1 VTLYHGSKNADRA
14 KSLRETGFAST
25 RENNPVSAGQVE
37 LNANIVSFG
46 KDLNLHFK
54 SNSFGAKNPERFV
67 AVEIPYA
74 DYVFSRVNMPQTAYS
89 EKNLN
94 VIARAISGAP
104 KHVRPLGLPRD
115 GLYEAEDS
123 IVDFEKLTRSSG
135 KLTLPDDELTKKVDA
150 YTESIKRTEDKK
162 QSLNKSIALYREK
175 KDIVTANVA
184 YRNIRDLTKMLLS
197 GSTAT
202 KEAKGDAPKNVVAMT
217 STKAGIGARFD
228 VEISNMPIGVTTI
241 RDVAA
246 TLRKGGS
253 KERAD
258 LLDKIAD
265 NIKIIDDY
273 MGERTVKEKNKA
285 RQSLMNDIPKL
296 NKGGLVS
303 RRS

>member
-1 VTLYHGSKNADRA
+1 MCIRDR
-14 KSLRETGFAST
+14 
-25 RENNPVSAGQVE
+25 
-37 LNANIVSFG
+37 
-46 KDLNLHFK
+46 
-54 SNSFGAKNPERFV
+54 
-67 AVEIPYA
+67 
-74 DYVFSRVNMPQTAYS
+74 
-89 EKNLN
+89 
-94 VIARAISGAP
+94 
-104 KHVRPLGLPRD
+104 
-115 GLYEAEDS
+115 YEAEDS

-135 KLTLPDDELTKKVDA
+135 KLTLPDDELTKKIDA
-150 YTESIKRTEDKK
+150 YTESIKRTDDKK
-162 QSLNKSIALYREK
+162 QSLTKNIALYREK
-175 KDIVTANVA
+175 KDIKTASVA
-184 YRNIRDLTKMLLS
+184 YRDIRDLTKMLLS
-197 GSTAT
+197 SSTAT
-202 KEAKGDAPKNVVAMT
+202 KKAKDDIPKNVVAMT